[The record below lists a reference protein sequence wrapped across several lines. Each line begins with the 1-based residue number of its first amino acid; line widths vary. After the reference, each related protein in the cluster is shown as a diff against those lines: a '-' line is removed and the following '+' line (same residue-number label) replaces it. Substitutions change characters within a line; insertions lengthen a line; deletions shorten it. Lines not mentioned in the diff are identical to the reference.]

1 MKLTI
6 TVEGQIGLYLSRVA
20 EHCDDIQKS
29 LKVANERLE
38 GLTAKEA
45 DEKFSASWRQ
55 IKELE
60 EQLEELAHYL
70 GESITKSI

>member
-38 GLTAKEA
+38 GLTTKEA

-70 GESITKSI
+70 GESITKSL